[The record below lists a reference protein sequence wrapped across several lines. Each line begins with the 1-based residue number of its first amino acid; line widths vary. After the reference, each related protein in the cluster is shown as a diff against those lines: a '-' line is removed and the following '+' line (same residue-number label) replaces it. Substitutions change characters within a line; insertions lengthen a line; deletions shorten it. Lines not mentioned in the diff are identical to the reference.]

1 MKLLF
6 LYFNLQ
12 FLFMLS
18 EITSAV
24 TDKLKLMPADL
35 GATVK
40 FVSPEGVIYVDGTNV
55 SNEDKDADCVVS
67 LELSDFKDMLSGE
80 LNPMQAFM
88 GGKMKVD
95 GDMSVAMKL
104 QSLFS

>member
-1 MKLLF
+1 
-6 LYFNLQ
+6 
-12 FLFMLS
+12 ML
-18 EITSAV
+18 ADV
-24 TDKLKLMPADL
+24 TNSVIEKLKLMPSDL

-40 FVSPEGVIYVDGTNV
+40 FVFPEGVIHVDGTNV
-55 SNEDKDADCVVS
+55 TNEDKTADCSVAV
-67 LELSDFKDMLSGE
+67 ELSDLKDMLSGE

-104 QSLFS
+104 QALFS

>member
-1 MKLLF
+1 
-6 LYFNLQ
+6 
-12 FLFMLS
+12 MLS
-18 EITSAV
+18 EV
-24 TDKLKLMPADL
+24 TQSVTEKLKLMSGDL
-35 GATVK
+35 GSTVK
-40 FVSPEGVIYVDGTNV
+40 FLFPDETVIHVEGQNVTNE
-55 SNEDKDADCVVS
+55 NKDADCVVS
-67 LELSDFKDMLSGE
+67 VELSDLKDMLSGE

>member
-1 MKLLF
+1 
-6 LYFNLQ
+6 
-12 FLFMLS
+12 MLS
-18 EITSAV
+18 EITNSVAE
-24 TDKLKLMPADL
+24 KLKLMPTDL

-40 FVSPEGVIYVDGTNV
+40 FVSPEGVIFVEGTNV
-55 SNEDKDADCVVS
+55 SNEDKDADCTVS
-67 LELSDFKDMLSGE
+67 LELSDFKDMLTGE

-88 GGKMKVD
+88 GGKMRVD